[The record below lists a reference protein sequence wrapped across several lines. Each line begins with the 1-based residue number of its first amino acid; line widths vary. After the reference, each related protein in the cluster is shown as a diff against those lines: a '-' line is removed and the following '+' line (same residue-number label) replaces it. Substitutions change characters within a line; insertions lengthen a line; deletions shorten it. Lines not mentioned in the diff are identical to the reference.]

1 MEYSVKKVVD
11 DKMQSQTFALVSH
24 ASKQP
29 LLAMALR
36 VIRSYVQVAKVLSEH
51 RDLTECVATRRSRRK
66 VV

>member
-1 MEYSVKKVVD
+1 
-11 DKMQSQTFALVSH
+11 MQSQTFALVSH

-29 LLAMALR
+29 LLAMAMR